1 MRIQQAILG
10 AIVSSLSILPICV
23 NAASAQ
29 DAFPNRPIRII
40 VGFNAGSSSDVSAR
54 VIAGKLAEVLKASVV
69 VENKPGAS
77 SEIGARYVAG
87 TTPDGYTLYLGTVAN
102 CINYAAKME
111 SFTDL
116 ATGLEPIAEFGEVPN
131 ILVVT
136 PSLDVHNVKDVI
148 RLAKEKPGNLSYA
161 SAGSGTALHMAAE
174 LFSAMASVEMLH
186 VPYQGSALAMPD
198 LLMGRT
204 SIMFAPA
211 STVVSLIKSGKL
223 RAIATTG
230 AHRAAIMPDLPTVS
244 EEGLSGFESSVWA
257 GLLAPKGIPAAVEK
271 KLEEAILAA
280 ASMPDVKEKFAAEG
294 FDVIV
299 RGQEDFTAYIKS
311 ENAKWAEVI
320 RDRHLKLH

>member
-1 MRIQQAILG
+1 MDVRRLIFG
-10 AIVSSLSILPICV
+10 ALVGSTSILLCANVAI
-23 NAASAQ
+23 AQ
-29 DAFPNRPIRII
+29 DAFPSRPIRII

-87 TTPDGYTLYLGTVAN
+87 AAPDGYTLYLGTVAN
-102 CINYAAKME
+102 CINYAAKKE

-116 ATGLEPIAEFGEVPN
+116 ATGLEPIAEIGEVPN

-136 PSLDVHNVKDVI
+136 PSLDVHNVKDLI
-148 RLAKEKPGNLSYA
+148 RLAKEKPGRVSYA

-174 LFSAMASVEMLH
+174 LFSAMAGVQMLH

-198 LLMGRT
+198 LLAGRT

-211 STVVSLIKSGKL
+211 STVVPLIKSDKL

-257 GLLAPKGIPAAVEK
+257 GLLAPKGIPTSIEK
-271 KLEEAILAA
+271 KLEEAVLAA
-280 ASMPDVKEKFAAEG
+280 ALMPDVKQKFAMEG
-294 FDVIV
+294 FDVIP
-299 RGQEDFTAYIKS
+299 RGQVDFTAYIKA
-311 ENAKWAEVI
+311 ENTKWAKVI
-320 RDRHLKLH
+320 KGRDLKLH